1 MEMRLEFAHLVFGL
15 TLVQYF
21 HTMMF
26 WKDNVY
32 TIILEVCNLL
42 FYFDFIGD
50 YSEKIEW
57 ISQKTMASFTNSF
70 QDIP

>member
-50 YSEKIEW
+50 YSEKIE
-57 ISQKTMASFTNSF
+57 
-70 QDIP
+70 